1 MSLSAQLVNLFNTE
15 PAAGAKDRRAANTGA
30 APEEARAAGAAADI
44 PRLNH
49 PEDKIPQS
57 SPETGEATEDISA
70 KNRAAVATSSS
81 ATVPGND
88 LWARIAGTFS
98 PALVRVLTSLL
109 IVALCLWMGAGI
121 VNVVLDLRQ
130 SLSSGWAGVAERA
143 IIDALIMLALLEV
156 IRTLQAYLKLGRVRV
171 TFILDTALV
180 VLIGELMG
188 LWFKEYAPEKVLLG
202 LGVIVTLVALRIVTA
217 RFSPERGGEPA

>member
-1 MSLSAQLVNLFNTE
+1 MSLSTQLVNLFNTE
-15 PAAGAKDRRAANTGA
+15 PAASAENRQAANTGA
-30 APEEARAAGAAADI
+30 APEDARDAMTTADI
-44 PRLNH
+44 PRLTH

-70 KNRAAVATSSS
+70 KNRAAIATSSS
-81 ATVPGND
+81 STVPGND
-88 LWARIAGTFS
+88 LWARIADILS
-98 PALVRVLTSLL
+98 PALVRMLTSLL

-130 SLSSGWAGVAERA
+130 SLSSGWTRVAERT
-143 IIDALIMLALLEV
+143 IIDTLIMLALLEV

-202 LGVIVTLVALRIVTA
+202 LGVIVTLVVLRIATA
-217 RFSPERGGEPA
+217 SFSPERGGEPA

>member
-15 PAAGAKDRRAANTGA
+15 PAAGAKDRHAANTGA
-30 APEEARAAGAAADI
+30 APEDAHDARAAADI
-44 PRLNH
+44 PHLTH

-70 KNRAAVATSSS
+70 KSITAVETSSS
-81 ATVPGND
+81 STVPGND
-88 LWARIAGTFS
+88 LWARIADTFS

-217 RFSPERGGEPA
+217 RFSPERGGGPA